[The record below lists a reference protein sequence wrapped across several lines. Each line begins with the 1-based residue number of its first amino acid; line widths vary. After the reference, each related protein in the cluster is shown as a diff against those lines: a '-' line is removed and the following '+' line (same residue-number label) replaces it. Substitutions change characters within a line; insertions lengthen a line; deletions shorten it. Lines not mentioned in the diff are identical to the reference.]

1 MVQGGGPGVLQLG
14 LSGGRPFTQAWTFW
28 MNREKEARDGER
40 FPVPVWSRLV
50 RLNDLGALVWW
61 GQEAFLRVS

>member
-1 MVQGGGPGVLQLG
+1 M
-14 LSGGRPFTQAWTFW
+14 SMRPPSRNVKEATGYMSLKVA
-28 MNREKEARDGER
+28 EARDGER